1 MDLCVKG
8 NKPRCLSMCIIIGT
22 FGVLIIQEVFQYKQ
36 HSGIKVLV
44 DHYSK
49 HKKKL
54 YAGDFNML
62 VV

>member
-22 FGVLIIQEVFQYKQ
+22 FGVVITQEVFQYKQ

-44 DHYSK
+44 KYH
-49 HKKKL
+49 
-54 YAGDFNML
+54 
-62 VV
+62 

>member
-22 FGVLIIQEVFQYKQ
+22 FGVVITQAVFQYKQ

-44 DHYSK
+44 KYHQNYR
-49 HKKKL
+49 KKL
-54 YAGDFNML
+54 YAGDFYML